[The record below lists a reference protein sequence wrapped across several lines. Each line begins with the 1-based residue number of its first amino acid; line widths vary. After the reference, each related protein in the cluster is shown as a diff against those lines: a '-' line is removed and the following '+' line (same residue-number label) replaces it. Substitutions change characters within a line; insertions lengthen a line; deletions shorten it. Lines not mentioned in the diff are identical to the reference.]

1 MKSIKLLPGLTI
13 VFIGLG
19 INWLGNKLDD
29 LSDYILTKST
39 SYWHKIDSKKETW
52 YDQIK
57 NLLTIYGRHD
67 II

>member
-29 LSDYILTKST
+29 LSEYILAKST
-39 SYWHKIDSKKETW
+39 SYCNKIDSKIEKW
-52 YDQIK
+52 
-57 NLLTIYGRHD
+57 
-67 II
+67 